1 MSPSQGGP
9 LLNAGPTRRFVALL
23 APLLLAGCVS
33 LGIGESAAPH
43 THHVLHD
50 AAAATERRAEPLVP
64 ALLIQPMP
72 ADALADTAS
81 MAYSRQAHQFAFYQ
95 LASWAERPVRQLPR
109 LLQRRLEARGVATA
123 VGMFGEPMRADWLLV
138 IGVDTLHHDISVP
151 PGLARLAVTVELFDQ
166 RKRTRVARRQFE
178 ASAPTAT
185 ADSAAAAAALSQAVA
200 LVFDALLPW
209 LEGELQNAT
218 AKVAP

>member
-1 MSPSQGGP
+1 MRPSQGGP
-9 LLNAGPTRRFVALL
+9 MRKGGPLMRVGALL

-33 LGIGESAAPH
+33 LGIGETAAPH

-50 AAAATERRAEPLVP
+50 AAAPSPRRAEPLVP

-81 MAYSRQAHQFAFYQ
+81 IAYSRHAHQFAFYQ

-123 VGMFGEPMRADWLLV
+123 VAMFGDPLRADWLLA
-138 IGVDTLHHDISVP
+138 IGVDTLHHDVSVP
-151 PGLARLAVTVELFDQ
+151 PGQARLAVTVELFDQ

-185 ADSAAAAAALSQAVA
+185 ADSAAAAAALSQTVA
-200 LVFDALLPW
+200 RVFDALLPW
-209 LEGELQNAT
+209 LESELQGAT
-218 AKVAP
+218 ASVAP

>member
-1 MSPSQGGP
+1 MRPSQGGP
-9 LLNAGPTRRFVALL
+9 MCNAGPLMRVGALL

-33 LGIGESAAPH
+33 LGIGETSAPH
-43 THHVLHD
+43 THHVLYD
-50 AAAATERRAEPLVP
+50 AAAPSPRRAEPLVP

-72 ADALADTAS
+72 ADALADPAS
-81 MAYSRQAHQFAFYQ
+81 IAYSRQAHQFAFYQ

-109 LLQRRLEARGVATA
+109 LLQRRLKARGVAAA
-123 VGMFGEPMRADWLLV
+123 VGMFGDPLRADWLLV

-185 ADSAAAAAALSQAVA
+185 ADSAAAAAALSQTVA

-209 LEGELQNAT
+209 LEGELQSAT
-218 AKVAP
+218 ARAAP